1 MEDYTLDY
9 DMSYASYDELD
20 EDYTYDLDEDHR
32 GHNHLD
38 YEQLAY
44 RHYA

>member
-9 DMSYASYDELD
+9 DMSYSYSDDLDDDWSADLD
-20 EDYTYDLDEDHR
+20 EDYK
-32 GHNHLD
+32 HNHLD

>member
-32 GHNHLD
+32 HNNLD
-38 YEQLAY
+38 YVQMSY
-44 RHYA
+44 KHYA

>member
-9 DMSYASYDELD
+9 DMSYSYSDDLD
-20 EDYTYDLDEDHR
+20 DDWSYDLDEDYA
-32 GHNHLD
+32 HNHLD

>member
-9 DMSYASYDELD
+9 DMSYSYNDDLDDDWSSDLD
-20 EDYTYDLDEDHR
+20 EDYA
-32 GHNHLD
+32 HNHLD

>member
-9 DMSYASYDELD
+9 DMSYSYNDDLDDDWSADLD
-20 EDYTYDLDEDHR
+20 EDYA
-32 GHNHLD
+32 HNHLD

>member
-20 EDYTYDLDEDHR
+20 EDYAYDLDEDHR
-32 GHNHLD
+32 HNHLD

-44 RHYA
+44 KHYA

>member
-9 DMSYASYDELD
+9 DMSYSYNDDLDDEWSADLD
-20 EDYTYDLDEDHR
+20 EDYE
-32 GHNHLD
+32 HNHLD